1 MLLFTEVG
9 ISHGN
14 AFGKQRDRCLRE
26 FDTMFGRTPLPR
38 VRFDWGGKAAPI
50 CPTRL
55 GCLFLDDAWVSL
67 AEFG

>member
-1 MLLFTEVG
+1 MG

-14 AFGKQRDRCLRE
+14 TFGQQRNRCLRE
-26 FDTMFGRTPLPR
+26 FDAVFGGTPLPR
-38 VRFDWGGKAAPI
+38 VRIDWGGKRAPI
-50 CPTRL
+50 CPSRL